1 MAAVNL
7 LASVLKASELLNGL
21 ADDFKIY
28 NQGDMR
34 RGHMDGVNFDP
45 SDVMF
50 LGDED
55 GVNSISQMVRSQN
68 PHERQPKGG
77 SGLFNRIFK

>member
-1 MAAVNL
+1 
-7 LASVLKASELLNGL
+7 
-21 ADDFKIY
+21 
-28 NQGDMR
+28 
-34 RGHMDGVNFDP
+34 MDGVNFDP

-68 PHERQPKGG
+68 PHERQPKGS

>member
-1 MAAVNL
+1 
-7 LASVLKASELLNGL
+7 
-21 ADDFKIY
+21 
-28 NQGDMR
+28 MR
-34 RGHMDGVNFDP
+34 RGQMDGVNFDP

-77 SGLFNRIFK
+77 SGLFNRIFKQ